1 MLNLSSSDISDID
14 ETVMETI
21 MQHVKDLDIRGNNL
35 KEIPETVATSNKT
48 NKLWLSDNPYE
59 CNCDMLWMKDW
70 LIDTENVVDKNDVK
84 CMGSK
89 EKGNLKRM
97 HSSSMCTVRFGTLPV
112 GCVPPALV
120 PATRKLVSTLPPP
133 RERPPSG
140 GTPSP
145 SGQADTYENITFP
158 QLRLQTVISIR

>member
-21 MQHVKDLDIRGNNL
+21 MQHVKGLDIRGNNL

-59 CNCDMLWMKDW
+59 CNCNMLWMKDW

-84 CMGSK
+84 CKGSK
-89 EKGNLKRM
+89 EKGKML
-97 HSSSMCTVRFGTLPV
+97 
-112 GCVPPALV
+112 
-120 PATRKLVSTLPPP
+120 
-133 RERPPSG
+133 
-140 GTPSP
+140 
-145 SGQADTYENITFP
+145 Y
-158 QLRLQTVISIR
+158 